1 MKYSYYDLGLL
12 DKGQIVEVRLSA
24 AANVRLM
31 DSSNY
36 SSYKNGRRHRYYG
49 GYVTKSP
56 YRITV
61 PSSGRWYVTIDLGGL
76 CWKCE
81 T

>member
-1 MKYSYYDLGLL
+1 MKYSYYDLGRL

-36 SSYKNGRRHRYYG
+36 SSYKN
-49 GYVTKSP
+49 
-56 YRITV
+56 
-61 PSSGRWYVTIDLGGL
+61 
-76 CWKCE
+76 
-81 T
+81 

>member
-1 MKYSYYDLGLL
+1 MKYSYYDLGHL
-12 DKGQIVEVRLSA
+12 DKGQIVEVRLSV

-36 SSYKNGRRHRYYG
+36 NSYKNGRRHRYYG

-61 PSSGRWYVTIDLGGL
+61 PSSGRWYVTI
-76 CWKCE
+76 
-81 T
+81 

>member
-1 MKYSYYDLGLL
+1 MKYSYYDLGRL

-36 SSYKNGRRHRYYG
+36 SSYKASSILWRLCDK
-49 GYVTKSP
+49 KS
-56 YRITV
+56 I
-61 PSSGRWYVTIDLGGL
+61 
-76 CWKCE
+76 
-81 T
+81 